1 MSLHLL
7 SPSGHAD
14 PGWYPEWV
22 HRSRAS
28 SWMDNLANNN
38 DTERRKITMKIPAI
52 IRKENRAP
60 MAWAA
65 ILTFIAWNAF
75 GFGWFG
81 LPSLGFVTAGGAEQL
96 ATAKMEKV
104 AIPLAA
110 QLCATKFNAQD
121 SAIVAAKREKLQLA
135 QYTQARGQQLDK
147 AWIMLGDNQYEN
159 QKVIDAC
166 AELILASE
174 VRKAAVL
181 QK

>member
-1 MSLHLL
+1 
-7 SPSGHAD
+7 
-14 PGWYPEWV
+14 
-22 HRSRAS
+22 
-28 SWMDNLANNN
+28 
-38 DTERRKITMKIPAI
+38 MKIPTI
-52 IRKENRAP
+52 IRKESRAP

-65 ILTFIAWNAF
+65 ILTFTAWNAF
-75 GFGWFG
+75 GFGWLG

-121 SAIVAAKREKLQLA
+121 STIAAAKREKLQVA
-135 QYTQARGQQLDK
+135 QYTHARGEQLEK
-147 AWIMLGDNQYEN
+147 AWVMLGDDKYEN

-174 VRKAAVL
+174 VRKSALL

>member
-1 MSLHLL
+1 
-7 SPSGHAD
+7 
-14 PGWYPEWV
+14 
-22 HRSRAS
+22 
-28 SWMDNLANNN
+28 
-38 DTERRKITMKIPAI
+38 MKIPSM

-60 MAWAA
+60 MVCAA

-81 LPSLGFVTAGGAEQL
+81 LPSLGFVTAGGADQL

-110 QLCATKFNAQD
+110 QLCAMKFNAQD
-121 SAIVAAKREKLQLA
+121 SAIVAAKKEKLQVA
-135 QYTQARGQQLDK
+135 QYTHARGQQLEK
-147 AWIMLGDNQYEN
+147 AWVTLGDDKYEN
-159 QKVIDAC
+159 QKVIDTC

-174 VRKAAVL
+174 VQKSAVL

>member
-1 MSLHLL
+1 
-7 SPSGHAD
+7 
-14 PGWYPEWV
+14 
-22 HRSRAS
+22 
-28 SWMDNLANNN
+28 
-38 DTERRKITMKIPAI
+38 MKIPMI

-81 LPSLGFVTAGGAEQL
+81 LPSLGFVTAGGADQL

-110 QLCATKFNAQD
+110 QLCAMKFNAQD
-121 SAIVAAKREKLQLA
+121 STIVAAKKEKLQLA
-135 QYTQARGQQLDK
+135 QYTHARGEQLEK
-147 AWIMLGDNQYEN
+147 AWVILGNDKYEN
-159 QKVIDAC
+159 ENVIDAC
-166 AELILASE
+166 AELILASG
-174 VRKAAVL
+174 VQKSAIL

>member
-1 MSLHLL
+1 
-7 SPSGHAD
+7 
-14 PGWYPEWV
+14 
-22 HRSRAS
+22 
-28 SWMDNLANNN
+28 
-38 DTERRKITMKIPAI
+38 MKIPTI

-110 QLCATKFNAQD
+110 QLCAMKFNAQD
-121 SAIVAAKREKLQLA
+121 SATVAAKKGKLQVA
-135 QYTQARGQQLDK
+135 QYTQARGEQLEK
-147 AWIMLGDNQYEN
+147 AWITIGDDKYGN
-159 QKVIDAC
+159 QKIIDAC

-174 VRKAAVL
+174 VRKSEVL

>member
-1 MSLHLL
+1 
-7 SPSGHAD
+7 
-14 PGWYPEWV
+14 
-22 HRSRAS
+22 
-28 SWMDNLANNN
+28 
-38 DTERRKITMKIPAI
+38 MKIPLI

-81 LPSLGFVTAGGAEQL
+81 LPSLGFVTAGGADQL

-110 QLCATKFNAQD
+110 QLCAMKFNAQD
-121 SAIVAAKREKLQLA
+121 STIVAAKKEKLQLA
-135 QYTQARGQQLDK
+135 QYTHARGEQLEK
-147 AWIMLGDNQYEN
+147 AWVILGNDKYEN
-159 QKVIDAC
+159 EKVIDVC
-166 AELILASE
+166 AELILASG
-174 VRKAAVL
+174 VQKSAIL

>member
-1 MSLHLL
+1 
-7 SPSGHAD
+7 
-14 PGWYPEWV
+14 
-22 HRSRAS
+22 
-28 SWMDNLANNN
+28 
-38 DTERRKITMKIPAI
+38 MKIPSI

-65 ILTFIAWNAF
+65 TLTFIAWNAF

-81 LPSLGFVTAGGAEQL
+81 LPSLGFVTAGGADQL

-110 QLCATKFNAQD
+110 QLCAMKFNAQD
-121 SAIVAAKREKLQLA
+121 STTVAAKKEKLQVA
-135 QYTQARGQQLDK
+135 QYTHARSQQLEK
-147 AWIMLGDNQYEN
+147 AWVMLGDDKYES
-159 QKVIDAC
+159 QKIIDAC

-174 VRKAAVL
+174 VQKSISL

>member
-1 MSLHLL
+1 
-7 SPSGHAD
+7 
-14 PGWYPEWV
+14 
-22 HRSRAS
+22 
-28 SWMDNLANNN
+28 
-38 DTERRKITMKIPAI
+38 MKIPTL

-65 ILTFIAWNAF
+65 ILTFTAWNAF

-121 SAIVAAKREKLQLA
+121 STIVSAKREKLQVA
-135 QYTQARGQQLDK
+135 QYTHARGEQLEK
-147 AWIMLGDNQYEN
+147 AWVILGDDKFEN
-159 QKVIDAC
+159 QKVIDSC

-174 VRKAAVL
+174 VRKSAVL

>member
-1 MSLHLL
+1 M
-7 SPSGHAD
+7 
-14 PGWYPEWV
+14 
-22 HRSRAS
+22 
-28 SWMDNLANNN
+28 N
-38 DTERRKITMKIPAI
+38 IPAI

-96 ATAKMEKV
+96 ATTKTEKV

-110 QLCATKFNAQD
+110 QLCAMKFNAQD
-121 SAIVAAKREKLQLA
+121 STIVAAKREKLQVA
-135 QYTQARGQQLDK
+135 QYTKARGDQLEK
-147 AWIMLGDNQYEN
+147 AWLMLGDDKYEN
-159 QKVIDAC
+159 QKIIDAC